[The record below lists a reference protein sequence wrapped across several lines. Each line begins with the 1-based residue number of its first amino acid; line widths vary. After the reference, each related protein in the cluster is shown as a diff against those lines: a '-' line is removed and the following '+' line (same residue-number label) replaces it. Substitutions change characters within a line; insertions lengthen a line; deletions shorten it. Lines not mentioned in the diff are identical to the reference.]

1 MSRGASDDT
10 ISSSSVDE
18 KCVTKKKKIFP
29 PLAIVNT
36 YDNSFLAELRAI
48 REFIPNRNTIGKFH
62 EVPKDTSI
70 TIRFKCPLFYFFVW
84 RNCPTDNRICMT
96 TPLMLSVNS
105 FKLNLML
112 SEKKSWGKR
121 CNGIDYKN
129 KQYSSFSSRSV
140 RLFPWGLQPSI

>member
-62 EVPKDTSI
+62 EVPKDTSV
-70 TIRFKCPLFYFFVW
+70 TIRFKCSLFFFFFCEGTVQQ
-84 RNCPTDNRICMT
+84 IIA
-96 TPLMLSVNS
+96 
-105 FKLNLML
+105 FA
-112 SEKKSWGKR
+112 
-121 CNGIDYKN
+121 
-129 KQYSSFSSRSV
+129 
-140 RLFPWGLQPSI
+140 